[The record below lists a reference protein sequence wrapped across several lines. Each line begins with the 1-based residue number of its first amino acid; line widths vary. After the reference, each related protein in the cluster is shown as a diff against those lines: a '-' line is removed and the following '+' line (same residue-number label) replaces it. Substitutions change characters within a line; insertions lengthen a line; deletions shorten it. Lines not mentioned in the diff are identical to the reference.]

1 MLLHGGGQTAAE
13 FATATGMDEVADRR
27 DALIAYP
34 QQSRGANPHRYWNWF
49 SPEHQKRGQG
59 EPALL
64 AELAQSVARE
74 WAIAPN
80 AVHLGGFSAGGAM
93 AAVVAATY
101 PERFAAVGIHS
112 GLPYRSAS
120 DLLSAL
126 QAMQQ
131 GARPDPEALSGP
143 PLLVIHGD
151 HDGTVSPVNARRLL
165 APVAARCVA
174 STVEIPASGHD
185 RAVRRTDYRDGAG
198 RLAGSAVLVHG
209 GGHAWFG
216 GRGGVSYSDPSG
228 PSASE
233 LFAEFFA
240 HAGGH

>member
-1 MLLHGGGQTAAE
+1 MLLHGGSQTAAE
-13 FATATGMDEVADRR
+13 FVIATRMDEVADRR
-27 DALIAYP
+27 GWLIAYP
-34 QQSRGANPHRYWNWF
+34 QQSRSANAHRYWNWF
-49 SPEHQKRGQG
+49 SAAHQERGHG

-64 AELAQSVARE
+64 AELAASVADE
-74 WAIAPN
+74 WAIAPD

-101 PERFAAVGIHS
+101 PERFASVGIHS

-120 DLLSAL
+120 DLFGAL

-131 GARPDPEALSGP
+131 GGRSDPEALPGP
-143 PLLVIHGD
+143 PLMVIQGD
-151 HDGTVSPVNARRLL
+151 RDGTVSPVNARRLL
-165 APVAARCVA
+165 APVAARSVA
-174 STVEIPASGHD
+174 STVEIPARGHN
-185 RAVRRTDYRDGAG
+185 RAMRRTDYRDAAG
-198 RLAGSAVLVHG
+198 RLTGAAVLVHG

-228 PSASE
+228 PSASD

-240 HAGGH
+240 HAGDH